1 MKVIIIGAGKVG
13 IQIAQTLLSENHD
26 VIIVDKR
33 EEIKQDLDS
42 HLDIMTIIGNGAN
55 VRVLEQAGI
64 RNAGMLIAVTQSDEV
79 NMIACITAK
88 QFEVKKTIAR
98 IRNSEYMYEDSL
110 SKEKMGIDFII
121 NPENSTALEIIGLL
135 KAPVNVCETQDFAGG
150 KVSLF
155 GVKVDEDNLF
165 ANKKIKDTNLGQ
177 HSLIAALFREDNLII
192 PNGEDE
198 IYAGD
203 IAYLI
208 TKKEDV
214 TSIGQFCGRK
224 NIATQNVIIL
234 GGSNIGVQTATL
246 LNETG
251 IKTKLIEIDKEKCEK
266 ISELLPQTLIING
279 DGTNIELLREEGI
292 DQTDGF
298 VSVTGFDEDN
308 LLTAL
313 LAKHLGAKKVIA
325 KISKTNYIPILEN
338 IGIDAVVNPQLI
350 TAAAIL
356 RLLKH
361 GELIDLALL
370 QEGEIEVVEFIAQ
383 KNRET
388 NNKPLKTL
396 NLPDNT
402 IIGAIVRDK
411 ETIIPHGEDVI
422 ISGDKVIIFTKPAE
436 TRKIE
441 HLFL

>member
-292 DQTDGF
+292 DQADGF

>member
-165 ANKKIKDTNLGQ
+165 VNKKIKDTDLGQ
-177 HSLIAALFREDNLII
+177 HSLVAALFREDNLII

-224 NIATQNVIIL
+224 NIATQNIIIL

-383 KNRET
+383 KIEKQIIN
-388 NNKPLKTL
+388 LK
-396 NLPDNT
+396 N
-402 IIGAIVRDK
+402 
-411 ETIIPHGEDVI
+411 
-422 ISGDKVIIFTKPAE
+422 S
-436 TRKIE
+436 
-441 HLFL
+441 

>member
-1 MKVIIIGAGKVG
+1 LKVIIIGAGKVG

>member
-26 VIIVDKR
+26 VTIVDKR

-135 KAPVNVCETQDFAGG
+135 KTPVNVCETQDFAGG

-155 GVKVDEDNLF
+155 GVKVEEDNLF

-177 HSLIAALFREDNLII
+177 HLLIAALFREDNLII

-198 IYAGD
+198 IYVGD

-224 NIATQNVIIL
+224 NISIQNVIIL
-234 GGSNIGVQTATL
+234 GGSNIGIQTAAF

-266 ISELLPQTLIING
+266 ISDLLPQTLIING

-325 KISKTNYIPILEN
+325 KISKTNYIPILEK

-350 TAAAIL
+350 T
-356 RLLKH
+356 LL
-361 GELIDLALL
+361 LYY
-370 QEGEIEVVEFIAQ
+370 VY
-383 KNRET
+383 
-388 NNKPLKTL
+388 
-396 NLPDNT
+396 
-402 IIGAIVRDK
+402 
-411 ETIIPHGEDVI
+411 
-422 ISGDKVIIFTKPAE
+422 
-436 TRKIE
+436 
-441 HLFL
+441 

>member
-135 KAPVNVCETQDFAGG
+135 KTPVNVCETQDFAGG

-177 HSLIAALFREDNLII
+177 HLLIAALFREDNLII

-224 NIATQNVIIL
+224 NISIQNVIIL
-234 GGSNIGVQTATL
+234 GGSNIGIQTAAF

-266 ISELLPQTLIING
+266 ISDLLPQTLIING

-361 GELIDLALL
+361 GELVDLALL
-370 QEGEIEVVEFIAQ
+370 QEGEIKVVEFTAQ
-383 KNRET
+383 KNSET

-396 NLPDNT
+396 NLPGNT
-402 IIGAIVRDK
+402 IIGAIVRDG
-411 ETIIPHGEDVI
+411 ETIIPNGDNI
-422 ISGDKVIIFTKPAE
+422 IIGGDKVIIFTKPAE
-436 TRKIE
+436 IGKIE